1 MKHHENIRDVN
12 VRRIFR
18 IAIVFV
24 VVGAAIHL
32 GVWWM
37 FSYYRNADAQR
48 DVRQTLIEPPPPIPP
63 EPRLEVNPTEDW
75 QTFRRQQQDIL
86 NSYGWVSREEGR
98 VHIPIEQGMEMV
110 AEREA
115 RNASK

>member
-1 MKHHENIRDVN
+1 MRLHETISDVN

-24 VVGAAIHL
+24 VIGAAIHL
-32 GVWWM
+32 GIWWM
-37 FSYYRNADAQR
+37 FLYYRKTDAQR
-48 DVRQTLIEPPPPIPP
+48 DVRQTLIETPPPNPP

-86 NSYGWVSREEGR
+86 NSYGWTSREQGR
-98 VHIPIEQGMEMV
+98 VHIPIGMAMEQVIES
-110 AEREA
+110 EEK
-115 RNASK
+115 RN

>member
-1 MKHHENIRDVN
+1 MRLHETISDVN

-24 VVGAAIHL
+24 VIGAAIHL
-32 GVWWM
+32 GIWWM
-37 FSYYRNADAQR
+37 FLYYRKTDAQR
-48 DVRQTLIEPPPPIPP
+48 DVRQTLIETPPPTAP

-86 NSYGWVSREEGR
+86 NSYGWTSREQGR
-98 VHIPIEQGMEMV
+98 VHIPIGMAMEQVIES
-110 AEREA
+110 EEK
-115 RNASK
+115 RN